1 MTMEL
6 ELPEQPERPERI
18 RPAPRRPRR
27 ARVWTV
33 RVVLV
38 LLGVILLTPPA
49 LAARVWYQAR
59 LDERPQSD
67 AIIVLGAAQYNG
79 TPSPTLAW
87 RLRHALVLY
96 TDKVAPEI
104 VTVGGKQ
111 PGDNYTEAE
120 AGKLWLEH
128 HGVAASRVLAV
139 QEGTNTLQS
148 MEAIGREYQQRGW
161 HTAVIVTDPWHS
173 LRSLT
178 MASDNGIKGAT
189 SPTRGGP
196 SVQTRDTQFNYI
208 VRETG
213 GLLWYGTLGR
223 IFGEQ

>member
-1 MTMEL
+1 
-6 ELPEQPERPERI
+6 
-18 RPAPRRPRR
+18 
-27 ARVWTV
+27 
-33 RVVLV
+33 
-38 LLGVILLTPPA
+38 
-49 LAARVWYQAR
+49 
-59 LDERPQSD
+59 
-67 AIIVLGAAQYNG
+67 
-79 TPSPTLAW
+79 
-87 RLRHALVLY
+87 
-96 TDKVAPEI
+96 VAPAI

-128 HGVAASRVLAV
+128 HGVPASRVVAV
-139 QEGTNTLQS
+139 QEGRNTLQS